1 MKLNIKALMITRAFY
16 NVELGREDLTERER
30 DKYLKAK
37 KIIEK
42 IIGEKE
48 KAGENLEGYYI
59 ENKEETKRY
68 QRRYRIKNQEKIKR
82 YQRRYRVKNRERIRE
97 CQKQQLVQL

>member
-1 MKLNIKALMITRAFY
+1 MGLKLKSLMITRAFY

-37 KIIEK
+37 KLIEK

-48 KAGENLEGYYI
+48 KAGEKLEGYYI
-59 ENKEETKRY
+59 ENEEKIRRY

-82 YQRRYRVKNRERIRE
+82 Y
-97 CQKQQLVQL
+97 

>member
-1 MKLNIKALMITRAFY
+1 MITRAFY

-37 KIIEK
+37 KLIEK

-48 KAGENLEGYYI
+48 EAGEDLEDYY
-59 ENKEETKRY
+59 
-68 QRRYRIKNQEKIKR
+68 IKNQDKIKR
-82 YQRRYRVKNRERIRE
+82 YQRRYRVKNQDKIKRYQR
-97 CQKQQLVQL
+97 

>member
-1 MKLNIKALMITRAFY
+1 MITRAFY

-37 KIIEK
+37 KLIGE

-48 KAGENLEGYYI
+48 KAEENLEDYYI
-59 ENKEETKRY
+59 ENKE
-68 QRRYRIKNQEKIKR
+68 KIKR
-82 YQRRYRVKNRERIRE
+82 YKRRYHVKNREIIRE
-97 CQKQQLVQL
+97 CQKQKLVQL

>member
-1 MKLNIKALMITRAFY
+1 MKLNIKSLRITRAFY
-16 NVELGREDLTERER
+16 NVELGREDLTEIER

-37 KIIEK
+37 KLIEK

-48 KAGENLEGYYI
+48 KAGENLEDYYI
-59 ENKEETKRY
+59 ENE
-68 QRRYRIKNQEKIKR
+68 EKIKR

-97 CQKQQLVQL
+97 CQKQKLVQL

>member
-1 MKLNIKALMITRAFY
+1 MITKAFY
-16 NVELGREDLTERER
+16 NVELGRKDLTERER

-37 KIIEK
+37 KFIEK

-48 KAGENLEGYYI
+48 KAGENLKGYYI
-59 ENKEETKRY
+59 G
-68 QRRYRIKNQEKIKR
+68 NQEKIKR